1 MIKLCR
7 FCECTPSLF
16 AMPGREEEILTKC
29 GWPSAQKALEVGALD
44 VATRALA
51 LEDRLRLRTSGLNEV
66 RLVARALAKARAL
79 DLLAECGPFAR
90 AMRLLLPRPSNAP
103 AC

>member
-1 MIKLCR
+1 M
-7 FCECTPSLF
+7 
-16 AMPGREEEILTKC
+16 TKY

-66 RLVARALAKARAL
+66 RLVARALAKAKAL
-79 DLLAECGPFAR
+79 DLLAECGPFAPEPSACSFRGR
-90 AMRLLLPRPSNAP
+90 AMPQLARVG
-103 AC
+103 ACMRALTV